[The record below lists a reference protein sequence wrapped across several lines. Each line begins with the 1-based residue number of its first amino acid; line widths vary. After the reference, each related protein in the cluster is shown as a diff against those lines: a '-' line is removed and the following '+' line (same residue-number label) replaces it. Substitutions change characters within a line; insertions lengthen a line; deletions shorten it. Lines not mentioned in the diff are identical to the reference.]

1 MCDTL
6 CVRTHDGMLF
16 AKNSDRNPDE
26 AQVVEWHPRRERG
39 GELRTQ
45 YLSLDDPGA
54 YAFLGSRPTWL
65 WGVEHGVN
73 EHGVAVGNEKI
84 WTVDNPKTRPAALI
98 GMDLVRLAL
107 EGARSAYDALT
118 IITTRVERYGQGGS
132 GEPHREEAYDS
143 SFLVADHRVGF
154 VIETSDRTWAAREIG
169 GGAAI
174 SNRISLGTNWTSASP
189 DVAPGTDFDNYRW
202 SRMPTALADH
212 RLAVTNATV
221 ARGAA
226 TTVADIART
235 LRSHGQGRASGPLPG
250 EVGADRS
257 GYSVC
262 MHRRESH
269 SQTTASMIAEL
280 RADAPRRAWVCLG
293 NPCASVYVPCFGP
306 AVAPELAD
314 DAQWRRFA
322 RLRDRVEAAPF
333 ELADVQAVL
342 RPVETELWA
351 EAESRYRTG
360 ERAPLD
366 AWAVAAFA
374 PVDDALHRLGV

>member
-6 CVRTHDGMLF
+6 CVRTNDAMLF
-16 AKNSDRNPDE
+16 AKSSDRNPDE

-45 YLSLDDPGA
+45 YLALADPGA
-54 YAFLGSRPTWL
+54 FAFVGSRPTWL

-107 EGARSAYDALT
+107 EGARSAYDALS

-132 GEPHREEAYDS
+132 GEPHRDEAYDS
-143 SFLVADHRVGF
+143 SFLVADDRVGF
-154 VIETSDRTWAAREIG
+154 VIETSDHTWAAREIG
-169 GGAAI
+169 EGAAI
-174 SNRISLGTNWTSASP
+174 SNRISLGTDWTSASP

-226 TTVADIART
+226 ATVADLART
-235 LRSHGQGRASGPLPG
+235 LRSHGEGRGAGELPG
-250 EVGADRS
+250 GVGDDWS

-269 SQTTASMIAEL
+269 SQTTASMITEL
-280 RADAPRRAWVCLG
+280 RAGAPRRTWVCLG
-293 NPCASVYVPCFGP
+293 NPCVSVYVPCFGS

-314 DAQWRRFA
+314 EAQWRCFA
-322 RLRDRVEAAPF
+322 RLRDRVEATPG
-333 ELADVQAVL
+333 ELAEVQEVL

-351 EAESRYRTG
+351 EADAAYGAG
-360 ERAPLD
+360 EWAPLE
-366 AWAVAAFA
+366 AWAPAAFA
-374 PVDDALHRLGV
+374 PVDAALHRLGV